1 MSKKKEAENVVE
13 EKKEVVEEVKDIKQD
28 NKKKKEKK
36 EKKENKQEVIKENVT
51 EKALEK
57 KLKRANNDKI
67 IILSIVIGVLV
78 VAFAIFG
85 VYYYNSSMKAIAT
98 FDGGKVTIADYTVYY
113 KTFAPMLEYYGY
125 PASIIP
131 EQIAN
136 KAGIDMIILNK
147 AKEKGVTLSD
157 DDKAKV
163 DETFNDEEQVQQFI
177 DEGIDVARMKQLY
190 YNDYIISAY
199 IDKMT
204 EEVADEDV
212 IAYIK
217 SVSGEDADLTEYN
230 TSHILFKTID
240 DSGNELSEADQAA
253 KRATAESVLARAL
266 NGEDFAALAKEFS
279 EDGTKDDG
287 GKFTMYMDGSVYT
300 EYSDAVKTLEVG
312 GITTT
317 LVKSDAGYHIIKLD
331 SKVENGRAHN
341 STEREQCVDEQI
353 NNLSTTMHLEINDEA
368 MKAAVY
374 AITGTK
380 VEDEETDETDETED
394 TTTDDEQTTTDES
407 STDDSTTTDNTEA
420 APAE

>member
-1 MSKKKEAENVVE
+1 MSKKKKEAKNVVE
-13 EKKEVVEEVKDIKQD
+13 EKKEVVEEVKDTKQD
-28 NKKKKEKK
+28 KKEKK
-36 EKKENKQEVIKENVT
+36 EKQEKKQEVIKENVT

-279 EDGTKDDG
+279 EDSTKDDG

-300 EYSDAVKTLEVG
+300 EYSDAW
-312 GITTT
+312 
-317 LVKSDAGYHIIKLD
+317 KS
-331 SKVENGRAHN
+331 S
-341 STEREQCVDEQI
+341 
-353 NNLSTTMHLEINDEA
+353 
-368 MKAAVY
+368 
-374 AITGTK
+374 
-380 VEDEETDETDETED
+380 
-394 TTTDDEQTTTDES
+394 
-407 STDDSTTTDNTEA
+407 
-420 APAE
+420 